1 MELKTRN
8 FGTIHV
14 DEDAI
19 YKFPEGLYGFEDCKE
34 FAIFQHDYDDE
45 LSLLY
50 MQHTKDLFPCF
61 LVFEPWDMYEGYD
74 PHMEPADLK
83 ACGVESEDDL
93 IFLSISTLPSSLD
106 MLSLN
111 LKSPV
116 VLNPKTKEARQVIL
130 TNPEYEV
137 RYYPFQASGRKEG
150 K

>member
-74 PHMEPADLK
+74 PHMEPADLR

-130 TNPEYEV
+130 TNP
-137 RYYPFQASGRKEG
+137 
-150 K
+150 

>member
-8 FGTIHV
+8 FGTV
-14 DEDAI
+14 QVEQDAI
-19 YKFPEGLYGFEDCKE
+19 YKFPVGLYGFEDCRE

-50 MQHTKDLFPCF
+50 MQNTEDLFPCF

-74 PHMEPADLK
+74 PHMDPADLK
-83 ACGVESEDDL
+83 ACGVDSEDDL

-106 MLSLN
+106 MLSIN
-111 LKSPV
+111 IKSPV

>member
-8 FGTIHV
+8 FGTVHV

-19 YKFPEGLYGFEDCKE
+19 YKFPDGLYGFEDCKE
-34 FAIFQHDYDDE
+34 FGIFQHDYDE
-45 LSLLY
+45 NLSLLY
-50 MQHTKDLFPCF
+50 MQNTEDLFPSF

-74 PHMEPADLK
+74 PHMDPADLK
-83 ACGVESEDDL
+83 LCGADSEDDL
-93 IFLSISTLPSSLD
+93 IFLSIATLPSSLE

-111 LKSPV
+111 IKSPV

-137 RYYPFQASGRKEG
+137 RYYPFQTPGRKEG